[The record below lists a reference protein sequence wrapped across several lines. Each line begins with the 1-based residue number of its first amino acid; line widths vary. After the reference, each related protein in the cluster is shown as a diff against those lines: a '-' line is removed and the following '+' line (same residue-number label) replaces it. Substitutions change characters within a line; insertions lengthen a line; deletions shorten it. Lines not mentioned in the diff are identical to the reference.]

1 MGVATLGGV
10 GYLPVA
16 PGTWGTLASVPIA
29 WATAA
34 GPPWVSVVLVV
45 AVTLLAVP
53 AAGTAERVLGEK
65 DAGPVVIDETAG
77 FLVTMLLLPI
87 TPGTLAVGFVL
98 FRIFDVAKL
107 FPANRAERLRGGTGI
122 VLDDL
127 ISGAYAHVVLR
138 LALRLWPGLF

>member
-16 PGTWGTLASVPIA
+16 PGTWGTLASVPVA
-29 WATAA
+29 WAAAA
-34 GPPWVSVVLVV
+34 GPPWLSVVLVV
-45 AVTLLAVP
+45 AVALLAVP

-87 TPGTLAVGFVL
+87 TPGTLAAGFVL

-107 FPANRAERLRGGTGI
+107 FPANRAERLRGGAGI